1 MLSFMRFILVFFLG
15 CAQARQQINEN
26 NIIVPLIFKS
36 WSPTIFVT
44 VEKIKIPLQFDL
56 GAANIE
62 ISLSPNILK
71 NLKQVKYTGH
81 VRTVRGSQGR
91 EAVLQ
96 EFILPEVQIANLKI
110 NNMKGIENHPFPWG
124 SRGEA
129 PEDVKNGVIGLSMVT
144 KFNMI
149 IDYKNRKLI
158 LIKGNNYPS
167 HYNIDSWQKIP
178 FTMNGNIVTDV
189 KFGNKQIKLLLD
201 TGVQFNLIKPIS
213 KISGDIRTCSKNIA
227 DILGMDVNHC
237 KEITANLTKNTSRF
251 NKMTFYIT
259 SLQGL
264 PVDGVIGEPFF
275 KNHMVYINF
284 SKHILAVSDLVK

>member
-1 MLSFMRFILVFFLG
+1 MLSFMRFILVFFVG
-15 CAQARQQINEN
+15 CAQAKQQINEN
-26 NIIVPLIFKS
+26 DIVVPLIFKS

-44 VEKIKIPLQFDL
+44 IEKIKIPLQFDL
-56 GAANIE
+56 GAANIG

-71 NLKQVKYTGH
+71 NLKKVKYTGH
-81 VRTVRGSQGR
+81 TRTVRDSQGR
-91 EAVLQ
+91 KAILQ
-96 EFILPEVQIANLKI
+96 EFILPDVQIANLKI

-124 SRGEA
+124 SPGVA
-129 PEDVKNGVIGLSMVT
+129 PEDVKNGVIGLGIVT

-178 FTMNGNIVTDV
+178 FTMNGNIVTNV

-201 TGVQFNLIKPIS
+201 TGVQFNLIKPIP
-213 KISGDIRTCSKNIA
+213 KVSGDIRPCPKNIA
-227 DILGMDVNHC
+227 DILGMDANHC
-237 KEITANLTKNTSRF
+237 KEITANVTKDKSRL

-275 KNHMVYINF
+275 KNHIVYINF
-284 SKHILAVSDLVK
+284 SKKILAVSDLVK